1 MKNERSPWRKV
12 FGIDREPLIDLTLA
26 GVSLKAQEMVGKM
39 SISGMQPKLSIRI
52 ADKDNE
58 PCLEVTGEGGQYILK
73 PQVQAFANLPEN
85 EEFCMAVAEDLGI
98 DTPPHCL
105 VHLKDKSLAYVVKRF
120 DREGRRKIHQE
131 DFAQILGKKN
141 KYDGSVEEIGW
152 KLKAVS
158 EVPGLDAQL
167 FFERVVF
174 NFLIGNG
181 DAHAKNYSVIYNE
194 EGLVRLA
201 PVYDLVCSRIVI
213 PEEADESA
221 LTIQGKKSRIK
232 RKDMDLLAE
241 HLGIP
246 QKVRFARFAGQKE
259 FFRSRLTESLIPKK
273 LAQDLDKLLIERFQR
288 LELANP

>member
-1 MKNERSPWRKV
+1 MKNERSSWHKV
-12 FGIDREPLIDLTLA
+12 FGIDREPFIDLTLA

-39 SISGMQPKLSIRI
+39 SISGMQPKLSVRL

-58 PCLEVTGEGGQYILK
+58 PRLEVTGEGGQYILK

-85 EEFCMAVAEDLGI
+85 EDLCMTVAGYLGI
-98 DTPPHCL
+98 GAPAHCL

-131 DFAQILGKKN
+131 DFMQVLGKN
-141 KYDGSVEEIGW
+141 DKYTGSVEEIGR

-181 DAHAKNYSVIYNE
+181 DAHMKNYSIIYGE
-194 EGLVRLA
+194 EGRVRLA
-201 PVYDLVCSRIVI
+201 PAYDLVCSRIVL
-213 PEEADESA
+213 PNEADESA
-221 LTIQGKKSRIK
+221 LTIQGRKSKIR
-232 RKDMDLLAE
+232 RKEIDLLADY
-241 HLGIP
+241 LGISE
-246 QKVRFARFAGQKE
+246 KIRFARFVGQKE
-259 FFRSRLTESLIPKK
+259 HVRSRLADSLLPKD
-273 LAQDLDKLLIERFQR
+273 LAKAFDRLLIERFQR
-288 LELANP
+288 LELE

>member
-1 MKNERSPWRKV
+1 MKNQQASWRKV
-12 FGIDREPLIDLTLA
+12 FGIDKEPFIDLTLA

-39 SISGMQPKLSIRI
+39 SISGVQPKLSVRL

-58 PCLEVTGEGGQYILK
+58 PRLEVTGEGGQYILK

-85 EEFCMAVAEDLGI
+85 EDLCMTFAQDLGI
-98 DTPPHCL
+98 DVPPHCL

-131 DFAQILGKKN
+131 DFAQILEKKD
-141 KYDGSVEEIGW
+141 KYNGSVEEIGR
-152 KLKAVS
+152 KLKEAS
-158 EVPGLDAQL
+158 EVPGLDVQL
-167 FFERVVF
+167 FFERVIF

-181 DAHAKNYSVIYNE
+181 DAHMKNYSVIYNE

-201 PVYDLVCSRIVI
+201 PAYDLVCSRIVI

-221 LTIQGKKSRIK
+221 LTIKGKKSRLK

-241 HLGIP
+241 YLGIP
-246 QKVRFARFAGQKE
+246 EKIRFAKFIGQKE
-259 FFRSRLTESLIPKK
+259 MLRSKLAESLLPKG
-273 LAQDLDKLLIERFQR
+273 LAQDFDKLLIERFQR
-288 LELANP
+288 LELA

>member
-1 MKNERSPWRKV
+1 MNKQRSAWRKM
-12 FGIDREPLIDLTLA
+12 FGIDQEPFIDLTLT

-39 SISGMQPKLSIRI
+39 SISGVQPKLSVKL
-52 ADKDNE
+52 ADREGD
-58 PCLEVTGEGGQYILK
+58 PHLEVTGEGGQYILK

-85 EEFCMAVAEDLGI
+85 EELCMMIAEDIGM
-98 DTPPHCL
+98 DVPAHCL

-131 DFAQILGKKN
+131 DFAQILEKKD
-141 KYDGSVEEIGW
+141 KYNGSVEEIGH
-152 KLKAVS
+152 KLRQFS
-158 EVPGLDAQL
+158 EVPGLDVQL

-181 DAHAKNYSVIYNE
+181 DAHMKNYSVIYNE

-201 PVYDLVCSRIVI
+201 PAYDLVCSRIVI

-221 LTIQGKKSRIK
+221 LTIKGKKSRIK

-241 HLGIP
+241 YLGIP
-246 QKVRFARFAGQKE
+246 QKIRFAKFSGQKE
-259 FFRSRLTESLIPKK
+259 LVRSRIAESLLPKD
-273 LAQDLDKLLIERFQR
+273 LAQSFEKLLIERFKR
-288 LELANP
+288 LELE

>member
-1 MKNERSPWRKV
+1 MKNERSSWRRV
-12 FGIDREPLIDLTLA
+12 FGIDREPFIDLTLA

-39 SISGMQPKLSIRI
+39 SISGVQPKLSVRL
-52 ADKDNE
+52 ADKNNR
-58 PCLEVTGEGGQYILK
+58 PRLEVAGEGGKYILK

-85 EEFCMAVAEDLGI
+85 EELCMTVAGDLGI
-98 DTPPHCL
+98 AVPAHCL
-105 VHLKDKSLAYVVKRF
+105 VHLQDKSLAYVVKRF

-131 DFAQILGKKN
+131 DFAQILGKQN
-141 KYDGSVEEIGW
+141 KYDGSVEEIGR

-158 EVPGLDAQL
+158 EVPGLDVQL

-181 DAHAKNYSVIYNE
+181 DAHVKNYSVIYNE

-201 PVYDLVCSRIVI
+201 PAYDLVCSRIVI

-232 RKDMDLLAE
+232 RQDMDLLAE
-241 HLGIP
+241 FLGIP
-246 QKVRFARFAGQKE
+246 ERIRFAKFAGQKE
-259 FFRSRLTESLIPKK
+259 LFSSRVGESLLPKV
-273 LAQDLDKLLIERFQR
+273 LAKDFDKLLHERFQR
-288 LELANP
+288 LELA